1 VQTWQP
7 KRQFFLPGGFMVV
20 KKNFDADK
28 TTLTTIETGVY
39 YPNIGKSNQEIA
51 ALSRSSHQSQ
61 GFGSSGSR
69 GEDSEY
75 LELVNGDKLNNTSN
89 IFEGIDTSWEVGGKP
104 VGELINQIASKYDF
118 SNPAASISDLT
129 KVYVMIQSLDE
140 NHWKALK
147 IKKLKKS

>member
-7 KRQFFLPGGFMVV
+7 KRQFFNTSWWFYGSQE
-20 KKNFDADK
+20 KFDAADK

-61 GFGSSGSR
+61 GFGSSSR

-75 LELVNGDKLNNTSN
+75 LELVNGDKLNNTL
-89 IFEGIDTSWEVGGKP
+89 IF
-104 VGELINQIASKYDF
+104 
-118 SNPAASISDLT
+118 
-129 KVYVMIQSLDE
+129 
-140 NHWKALK
+140 
-147 IKKLKKS
+147 

>member
-1 VQTWQP
+1 
-7 KRQFFLPGGFMVV
+7 MVV
-20 KKNFDADK
+20 KKKFDAADK

-51 ALSRSSHQSQ
+51 ALRSSHQSQ

-89 IFEGIDTSWEVGGKP
+89 ILKELTLVGNVLP
-104 VGELINQIASKYDF
+104 VENQ
-118 SNPAASISDLT
+118 
-129 KVYVMIQSLDE
+129 
-140 NHWKALK
+140 
-147 IKKLKKS
+147 

>member
-7 KRQFFLPGGFMVV
+7 KRQFFNTSWWFYGSQE
-20 KKNFDADK
+20 KFDAADK

-89 IFEGIDTSWEVGGKP
+89 IF
-104 VGELINQIASKYDF
+104 
-118 SNPAASISDLT
+118 
-129 KVYVMIQSLDE
+129 
-140 NHWKALK
+140 
-147 IKKLKKS
+147 